1 MFLAM
6 AALIAA
12 HSPADAEPARS
23 RRPRAPTSAHRPA
36 CLEGLALD
44 RYERIGGRR
53 LAELLRGS
61 RMHDPECAPPQDGG
75 DPVFLGGG
83 HLRVE
88 RADGSALRGRWRIH
102 GDLYCISLRRRSRCY
117 ELWEV
122 YGAGAPW
129 IQVPAGS
136 RLAAGRIVHLIPAG
150 R

>member
-1 MFLAM
+1 MILAL

-12 HSPADAEPARS
+12 LSPAPSAPP
-23 RRPRAPTSAHRPA
+23 RRPLAPASADRLA
-36 CLEGLALD
+36 CLQGLALD

-53 LAELLRGS
+53 LAELLRGT
-61 RMHDPECAPPQDGG
+61 RMHDPECAPPHGG

-83 HLRVE
+83 RLRVE
-88 RADGSALRGRWRIH
+88 RADGSTLRGSWRIV
-102 GDLYCISLRRRSRCY
+102 GDLYCIRLRGRGRCY
-117 ELWEV
+117 ELWEH

-129 IQVPAGS
+129 IQVPAGA